1 MALDPEKELYILAIY
16 DDFSKYSAPKG
27 FFLNQ
32 CFSFFFLHDFKY
44 IKNIFWGKML
54 VPIYIQPISCN
65 NEFGYVPISQKPDL
79 KFIIKLLHNFS
90 LLFSR

>member
-54 VPIYIQPISCN
+54 VPINIQP
-65 NEFGYVPISQKPDL
+65 V
-79 KFIIKLLHNFS
+79 LHVLN
-90 LLFSR
+90 LGTYLFPKNLTIVT

>member
-32 CFSFFFLHDFKY
+32 
-44 IKNIFWGKML
+44 
-54 VPIYIQPISCN
+54 
-65 NEFGYVPISQKPDL
+65 
-79 KFIIKLLHNFS
+79 
-90 LLFSR
+90 

>member
-1 MALDPEKELYILAIY
+1 M
-16 DDFSKYSAPKG
+16 S
-27 FFLNQ
+27 
-32 CFSFFFLHDFKY
+32 
-44 IKNIFWGKML
+44 IFWGEML